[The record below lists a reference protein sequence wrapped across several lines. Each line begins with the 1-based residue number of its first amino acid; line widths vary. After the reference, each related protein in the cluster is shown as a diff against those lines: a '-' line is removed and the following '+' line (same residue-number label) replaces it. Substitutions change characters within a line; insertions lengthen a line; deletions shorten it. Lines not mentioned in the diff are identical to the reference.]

1 MSALGGIGGRLYRG
15 EVSVEFVGR
24 QRLWYTISGVILA
37 VSIIALAV
45 FGLNFSVDFKGGS
58 VFQFPA
64 GTATISQ
71 VRTPVSAAGGGGDAI
86 VQQVANPQKHSA
98 SWTVQTHQLT
108 PAQRNG
114 VEDAIARTFHL
125 TPDQISV
132 QYVGASWGSQISKKA
147 LQALIAFLVVIVIYL
162 SIAFEWKM
170 AASALIALAHD
181 IVITVGVYALLG
193 FQVSPA
199 SVIGLLTILG
209 YSLYDTVVVFDKVR
223 ENTAGLLGS
232 ARATYSQA
240 ANQALNQTL
249 VRSINTSVIAL
260 LPVAAILFIG
270 AGLLGAGELKDLAL
284 VLFVGMLSGTYSS
297 ICIATPVLADLK
309 EREPQYKAL
318 AKRVSQRAAS
328 GRAAKR
334 EAARAGAR
342 NGTAGGRGTGERSG
356 RRRPGRGTRP
366 GRRRGGRRRGRRRRR
381 GGRSRPRGPDLLA
394 RGHPRRAAA
403 RPASAAA
410 AHQRGQA
417 PSQRQ
422 EEAAVA
428 PVPGE
433 ETAADSALAGLIK
446 ARVRDVA
453 DYPQPGVVF
462 KDITPLLA
470 DGQALAAVVSALAE
484 GHGPVDKVAGIE
496 ARGFILAASVACQ
509 LGSGFVPVRKQ
520 GRLPGPTYAR
530 SYQLEYGTATIEVHQ
545 DAFTPGERVLI
556 VDDVLATGGTAEAT
570 TDLVRRA
577 GAEVAGIAVI
587 LELSFL
593 GGRGRLA
600 EQNLR
605 SLLVV

>member
-1 MSALGGIGGRLYRG
+1 MASLGGIGGKLYRG
-15 EVSVEFVGR
+15 EVSVEFVSR

-71 VRTPVSAAGGGGDAI
+71 VRSTVSGAGGGGDAI
-86 VQQVANPQKHSA
+86 VQSVENAQKHTA

-108 PAQRNG
+108 PAQRNA
-114 VEDAIARTFHL
+114 VEGALARTFHL

-132 QYVGASWGSQISKKA
+132 QYVGASWGSQISRKA
-147 LQALIAFLVVIVIYL
+147 MQALIAFLVVIVIYL

-170 AASALIALAHD
+170 AAAALIALAHD

-232 ARATYSQA
+232 GRATYSQA

-318 AKRVSQRAAS
+318 AKRVSQRAAG

-334 EAARAGAR
+334 EAARTGAR
-342 NGTAGGRGTGERSG
+342 NGTAAGVAPGSGLEDGGPDEGSGPAGDEVADAAATGEPVPAGRTSSRGATPGGQRSG
-356 RRRPGRGTRP
+356 PRQQPRRTSAARRRPGGKKM
-366 GRRRGGRRRGRRRRR
+366 RR
-381 GGRSRPRGPDLLA
+381 
-394 RGHPRRAAA
+394 
-403 RPASAAA
+403 
-410 AHQRGQA
+410 
-417 PSQRQ
+417 
-422 EEAAVA
+422 
-428 PVPGE
+428 
-433 ETAADSALAGLIK
+433 
-446 ARVRDVA
+446 
-453 DYPQPGVVF
+453 
-462 KDITPLLA
+462 
-470 DGQALAAVVSALAE
+470 
-484 GHGPVDKVAGIE
+484 
-496 ARGFILAASVACQ
+496 
-509 LGSGFVPVRKQ
+509 
-520 GRLPGPTYAR
+520 
-530 SYQLEYGTATIEVHQ
+530 
-545 DAFTPGERVLI
+545 
-556 VDDVLATGGTAEAT
+556 
-570 TDLVRRA
+570 
-577 GAEVAGIAVI
+577 
-587 LELSFL
+587 
-593 GGRGRLA
+593 
-600 EQNLR
+600 
-605 SLLVV
+605 